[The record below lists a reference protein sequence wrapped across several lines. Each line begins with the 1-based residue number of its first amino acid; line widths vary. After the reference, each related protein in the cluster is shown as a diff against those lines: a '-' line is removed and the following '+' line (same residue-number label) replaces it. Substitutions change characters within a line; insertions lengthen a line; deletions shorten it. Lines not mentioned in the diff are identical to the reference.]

1 MPDKQAEAVIK
12 LMAQQGEDLAT
23 KADITA
29 LQTEMV
35 ALRSDIKSD
44 IAELKV
50 SILLALFGVLG
61 LMIAA
66 IKLL

>member
-1 MPDKQAEAVIK
+1 
-12 LMAQQGEDLAT
+12 MAQQGEDLAT